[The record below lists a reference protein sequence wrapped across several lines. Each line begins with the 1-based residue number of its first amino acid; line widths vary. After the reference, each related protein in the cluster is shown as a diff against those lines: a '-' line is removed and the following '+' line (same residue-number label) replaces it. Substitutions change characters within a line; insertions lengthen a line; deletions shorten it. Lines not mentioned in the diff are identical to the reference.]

1 MEKLPKLI
9 KKYFDMQIEDC
20 YFSGSSMH
28 GTVVSHDAYTGL
40 QRSDTDIVLLL
51 DPNWVDRFGAADL
64 MAMVEHECKRVIVPF
79 LHDTFFDECNI
90 KKQRFCFNISR
101 ELEMGSFFPNRLD
114 IDLVLAKRRDAGGI
128 WILEMEKQQWIRN
141 DPKAHSRAWSQKVA
155 CYPALGVLVQK
166 LKIWSKNHAALRNGE
181 DPLKGVHIQA
191 VLLKWEP
198 PQIAS
203 HQVLDR
209 ADLASLL
216 AEAFLFLA
224 ERLNDTVT
232 LEGQDHPVSLYVQED
247 AQFRDILR
255 KKLFQSAELSR
266 GLPQLL
272 RGASAESSV
281 ANLSRFYE
289 AAFIVGEICNLKCER
304 HDKPNILTED
314 ALLLDFAM
322 NTFLFVDENSTK
334 SVQIFTKEALDTA
347 LLESSGRK
355 FLKYRHSGDWSML

>member
-1 MEKLPKLI
+1 MCTL
-9 KKYFDMQIEDC
+9 
-20 YFSGSSMH
+20 
-28 GTVVSHDAYTGL
+28 
-40 QRSDTDIVLLL
+40 
-51 DPNWVDRFGAADL
+51 
-64 MAMVEHECKRVIVPF
+64 
-79 LHDTFFDECNI
+79 
-90 KKQRFCFNISR
+90 
-101 ELEMGSFFPNRLD
+101 
-114 IDLVLAKRRDAGGI
+114 
-128 WILEMEKQQWIRN
+128 
-141 DPKAHSRAWSQKVA
+141 
-155 CYPALGVLVQK
+155 
-166 LKIWSKNHAALRNGE
+166 
-181 DPLKGVHIQA
+181 QA

-281 ANLSRFYE
+281 A
-289 AAFIVGEICNLKCER
+289 
-304 HDKPNILTED
+304 KPVSIL
-314 ALLLDFAM
+314 
-322 NTFLFVDENSTK
+322 
-334 SVQIFTKEALDTA
+334 
-347 LLESSGRK
+347 
-355 FLKYRHSGDWSML
+355 